1 MSQES
6 KHRLRRRDSRTLRVP
21 RGWWERDQRGKKVS
35 ARGEQT
41 PRGKAGESR
50 FWESCRE
57 VEGVRVPESKSSNK
71 AGLVK
76 SQELFL
82 FIVCLGTHL

>member
-21 RGWWERDQRGKKVS
+21 RGWWERDQRGTEVS

-41 PRGKAGESR
+41 PRGKAVENPGSGKAAGKWKGLESQNQR
-50 FWESCRE
+50 AQIRQD
-57 VEGVRVPESKSSNK
+57 
-71 AGLVK
+71 L
-76 SQELFL
+76 
-82 FIVCLGTHL
+82 